1 MRSMLQWLSH
11 CLLGLALAGAVADT
25 GFAQGSTLPAVRPGD
40 GVVDGR
46 LVRPGATE
54 RHMVIMQNDTA
65 VRGAT
70 VRTVI
75 AEVPAGREPGLLV
88 ANTITS
94 PRGTIYDTSLV
105 RRRTLEPVW
114 HHSTQPRRRMRL
126 AFGPDSVTGSVTP
139 TDSAAIL
146 VAQAT
151 AAPTFDSAVMDQVIA
166 SLPLARGYAARLPL
180 YIYERGGLV
189 WFDVHVTAEEP
200 APGAHG
206 GRTPAWVVRLD
217 EPEMSMRYWVARGS
231 RQLLRSE
238 FDLGQGRRMVM
249 TL

>member
-1 MRSMLQWLSH
+1 MRSMLRWLSLS
-11 CLLGLALAGAVADT
+11 LLGLALAGAVADT
-25 GFAQGSTLPAVRPGD
+25 GFAQGAALPAVRPGD

-46 LVRPGATE
+46 LIRPGATE
-54 RHMVIMQNDTA
+54 RHMVMMQNDKA
-65 VRGAT
+65 VGGAT

-75 AEVPAGREPGLLV
+75 AEAPAGGEPGLLV

-94 PRGTIYDTSLV
+94 ARGTIYDTSLV

-126 AFGPDSVTGSVTP
+126 EFGPDSVTGSVTP
-139 TDSAAIL
+139 SDSAA
-146 VAQAT
+146 VGVMQAT

-166 SLPLARGYAARLPL
+166 ALPLARGYAARLPL

-189 WFDVHVTAEEP
+189 WFDVRVTGEEP
-200 APGAHG
+200 APGPHAG
-206 GRTPAWVVRLD
+206 LAPAWVVRLD
-217 EPEMSMRYWVARGS
+217 QAGMSVRCWVARDS

-238 FDLGQGRRMVM
+238 IDLGQGRRMVT